1 MINQFKFDF
10 KHLFRFGLKYDEADS
25 FQFISIP
32 F

>member
-25 FQFISIP
+25 FQFSIP